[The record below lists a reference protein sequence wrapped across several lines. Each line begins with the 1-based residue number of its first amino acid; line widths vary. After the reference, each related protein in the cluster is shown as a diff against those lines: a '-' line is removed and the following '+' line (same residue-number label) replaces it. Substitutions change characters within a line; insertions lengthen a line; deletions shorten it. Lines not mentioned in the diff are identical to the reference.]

1 MSRAQQIAHRAG
13 IVLAAPIPIL
23 TGLAFVSWLRGEL
36 PPTVRID
43 DVSII
48 LGIAAGATIL
58 VYLICRA
65 VGRVAAAMLA

>member
-1 MSRAQQIAHRAG
+1 MSQAQRMAHRVG
-13 IVLAAPIPIL
+13 LLLAAPIPIL
-23 TGLAFVSWLRGEL
+23 TGIAFVWWLRGEF

-58 VYLICRA
+58 VYLLCRA
-65 VGRVAAAMLA
+65 VGWAAAAMLA

>member
-1 MSRAQQIAHRAG
+1 MSQAQRIAHRIG
-13 IVLAAPIPIL
+13 LLLAAPIPIL
-23 TGLAFVSWLRGEL
+23 TGIAFVSWLRGEL

-65 VGRVAAAMLA
+65 VGWAAAAMLA